1 MKYKLKMCVCVSVC
15 LHKGM
20 LATYMPSMRN
30 SNLKIEIA
38 GSSGCPQL
46 HCEYSRF
53 FLKYDTKHASDEARQ
68 ESGHF
73 FLSLA
78 RFVQWTK
85 EDDGIIVVYFKEVAV
100 E

>member
-1 MKYKLKMCVCVSVC
+1 
-15 LHKGM
+15 M

-30 SNLKIEIA
+30 SNLKIKIA

-53 FLKYDTKHASDEARQ
+53 FLKYDTNHANDEARD

-78 RFVQWTK
+78 CFIHWTEK
-85 EDDGIIVVYFKEVAV
+85 DDGVILVYCKEVAV